1 MSGIQKIIL
10 ITGIMIVALS
20 ILVPPWVYTFQ
31 RDGYITGS
39 NPAGYYSIFY
49 PPHAKSTSLEFGVKM
64 IILALS
70 YRL

>member
-31 RDGYITGS
+31 ETGIS
-39 NPAGYYSIFY
+39 QVLNPAGYYSIFY
-49 PPHAKSTSLEFGVKM
+49 PPHAKSHKS
-64 IILALS
+64 
-70 YRL
+70 